1 MQIVSISM
9 IVELNKLLAENEL
22 EFKIHISDTC
32 GKQSFWI
39 EPLNPAIEVA
49 TTEELFILVEDFFK
63 AYSITLKYSSDKTS
77 FWVA

>member
-1 MQIVSISM
+1 M
-9 IVELNKLLAENEL
+9 IVELNKLLAQNNL

-39 EPLNPAIEVA
+39 EPLNPAVEMASSNELYNLIEEYFQKY
-49 TTEELFILVEDFFK
+49 TISL
-63 AYSITLKYSSDKTS
+63 AYNTSKTS